1 MVENIKLKLRLHK
14 ILSTGEVELLLP
26 RNKDIDY
33 FVYLPSNS
41 IIMSI
46 YYIDG
51 SYTNITDYDVLIESE
66 YYNNDYDDINWEE
79 PIDNEIKPQTESDI
93 LFE

>member
-1 MVENIKLKLRLHK
+1 M
-14 ILSTGEVELLLP
+14 LP

-46 YYIDG
+46 YDIDG
-51 SYTNITDYDVLIESE
+51 SCTTMTDYDVLIESE
-66 YYNNDYDDINWEE
+66 YYNRDYDEVGFEE